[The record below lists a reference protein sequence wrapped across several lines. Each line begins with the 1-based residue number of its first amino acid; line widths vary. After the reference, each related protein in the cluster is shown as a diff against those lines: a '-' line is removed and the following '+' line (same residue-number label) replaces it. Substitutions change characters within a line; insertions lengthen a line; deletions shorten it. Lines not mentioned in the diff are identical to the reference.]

1 MFTWQHSE
9 HPGSKAAHDCIGQP
23 KSLHVLPCLQTAMKH
38 VSDYYMF
45 YESGLVPWV
54 HYVPF
59 GEYDKDDV
67 LPVCILA
74 RASSCIA
81 LPCLSIGQDLVTTE

>member
-1 MFTWQHSE
+1 MAGRGQESH
-9 HPGSKAAHDCIGQP
+9 HRLLQLHIAHTELTV
-23 KSLHVLPCLQTAMKH
+23 SVLCHLQTAMKH

-45 YESGLVPWV
+45 YESALVPWV

-67 LPVCILA
+67 LPVCGLPAYRVQHRAQVSIL
-74 RASSCIA
+74 
-81 LPCLSIGQDLVTTE
+81 

>member
-1 MFTWQHSE
+1 
-9 HPGSKAAHDCIGQP
+9 
-23 KSLHVLPCLQTAMKH
+23 MKH

-45 YESGLVPWV
+45 FESGLIPWV

-67 LPVCILA
+67 LPVRIVAFCKNA
-74 RASSCIA
+74 RCFYLIKHQAGVSSKRRTLYSHA
-81 LPCLSIGQDLVTTE
+81 

>member
-1 MFTWQHSE
+1 
-9 HPGSKAAHDCIGQP
+9 
-23 KSLHVLPCLQTAMKH
+23 MKH

-59 GEYDKDDV
+59 GEYDQDDI
-67 LPVCILA
+67 LPVCCQRFVSLWLCTIE
-74 RASSCIA
+74 RAGK
-81 LPCLSIGQDLVTTE
+81 P

>member
-1 MFTWQHSE
+1 M
-9 HPGSKAAHDCIGQP
+9 PGVRPRAFSGVI
-23 KSLHVLPCLQTAMKH
+23 PCPAPQTALKH

-45 YESGLVPWV
+45 YESALVPWV

-67 LPVCILA
+67 LPV
-74 RASSCIA
+74 R
-81 LPCLSIGQDLVTTE
+81 V

>member
-1 MFTWQHSE
+1 
-9 HPGSKAAHDCIGQP
+9 
-23 KSLHVLPCLQTAMKH
+23 MKH

-67 LPVCILA
+67 LPVRIM
-74 RASSCIA
+74 ASCKMT
-81 LPCLSIGQDLVTTE
+81 CCFHLSKHQAGISPKRGTLCSHV

>member
-1 MFTWQHSE
+1 
-9 HPGSKAAHDCIGQP
+9 
-23 KSLHVLPCLQTAMKH
+23 MKH

-67 LPVCILA
+67 LPVRVSASCQLICRSCPCISIEAGLKPMYV
-74 RASSCIA
+74 
-81 LPCLSIGQDLVTTE
+81 LPCWSRYMH

>member
-1 MFTWQHSE
+1 
-9 HPGSKAAHDCIGQP
+9 
-23 KSLHVLPCLQTAMKH
+23 MKH

-67 LPVCILA
+67 LPVCDM
-74 RASSCIA
+74 ASCKSKWQSCA
-81 LPCLSIGQDLVTTE
+81 LSITLGFGQTKCVLP